1 MLQPHGP
8 TVPLF
13 FSLSRNGFHSRDLVI
28 HHGSFKTGDV
38 DMPFPLGFYI
48 IGVTLR
54 ASLPTSVRF
63 KQALEKDAVYFAQG
77 AAVSKAISSVS
88 A

>member
-1 MLQPHGP
+1 MAVSKPVTL
-8 TVPLF
+8 TCLF
-13 FSLSRNGFHSRDLVI
+13 RWA
-28 HHGSFKTGDV
+28 
-38 DMPFPLGFYI
+38 YI
-48 IGVTLR
+48 LGVTLR

-77 AAVSKAISSVS
+77 AAVSEAISSVS